1 MSNKNIRLI
10 TAVSVNVLVILIGII
25 VIYKVG
31 SDAYNFGNNIFN
43 EVSADTSNNA
53 REVEVT
59 INSGISAK
67 ELANT
72 FYEKGLVNDKKL
84 FYYQILVSDYK
95 DKWVNGTYKLTTD
108 MLPTDMLKV
117 ICVEDW

>member
-95 DKWVNGTYKLTTD
+95 DKWVDGTYKLTTD

-117 ICVEDW
+117 ICVED